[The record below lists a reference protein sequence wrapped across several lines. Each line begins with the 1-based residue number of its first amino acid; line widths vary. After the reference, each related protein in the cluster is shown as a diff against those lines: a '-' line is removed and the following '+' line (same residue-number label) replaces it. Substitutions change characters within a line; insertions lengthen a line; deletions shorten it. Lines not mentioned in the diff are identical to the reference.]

1 MFGPWPVSDK
11 FSFRGQVLF
20 NPWPLSFFFA
30 FCFLAFAVLTA
41 VFALFD
47 AAVDCAMGLFL
58 DAEGVLTGVVL
69 IFFLVGVFIGVEL
82 ISFFDGVLILE
93 DVLE

>member
-1 MFGPWPVSDK
+1 MCSVHGQSRTSSAFGDRS
-11 FSFRGQVLF
+11 FSTHG
-20 NPWPLSFFFA
+20 LSGFFA

-69 IFFLVGVFIGVEL
+69 IFFLVVVFIGVEL